1 VDQPPSPAAVE
12 LPLVFVTVGTNHHP
26 FDRLIEWID
35 RWFED
40 GGGRRARCLV
50 QSGTSRPPAHAPWR
64 PYLTADEMEA
74 AMGEAACIVCH
85 GGPTTIIDAG
95 RHGRK
100 PIVVPRLKSLGEH
113 VDDHQVAF
121 TGWIGTQ
128 QEIEV
133 VGNEER
139 LRALIDR
146 AVSDPTTLSATPA
159 PVETGRAVQLIEAWI
174 DELVSRPR
182 RRSLGAR

>member
-1 VDQPPSPAAVE
+1 VDQPSSPASEE
-12 LPLVFVTVGTNHHP
+12 LPLVFVTVGTDHHP
-26 FDRLIEWID
+26 FDRLIDWID
-35 RWFED
+35 RWFDD

-50 QSGTSRPPAHAPWR
+50 QSGTSRPPVHAPWR
-64 PYLTADEMEA
+64 PYLTAQEMES
-74 AMGEAACIVCH
+74 AMSEAACIVCH

-95 RHGRK
+95 RHGKR

-121 TGWIGTQ
+121 VGWIGTQ
-128 QEIEV
+128 QAIEV
-133 VGNEER
+133 AEGEER

-146 AVSDPTTLSATPA
+146 AVSDPSALSGALN
-159 PVETGRAVQLIEAWI
+159 PVETARAVQLIESWI

-182 RRSLGAR
+182 RRARGAT

>member
-1 VDQPPSPAAVE
+1 MDRPLPPASTA
-12 LPLVFVTVGTNHHP
+12 LPLVFVTVGTDHHP

-35 RWFED
+35 RWFDD

-64 PYLTADEMEA
+64 PYLTAQEMEA
-74 AMGEAACIVCH
+74 AMSEAACVVCH

-100 PIVVPRLKSLGEH
+100 PIVVPRQKSLGEH
-113 VDDHQVAF
+113 VDDHQAAF
-121 TGWIGTQ
+121 VDWIATQ

-133 VGNEER
+133 VDGEER
-139 LRALIDR
+139 LRALIDH
-146 AVSDPTTLSATPA
+146 AVSDPTALSVTSTL
-159 PVETGRAVQLIEAWI
+159 VETGRAVRLIESWI

-182 RRSLGAR
+182 RRSRGAK